1 MCEVKLKMIGE
12 RIQLIR
18 KNSELSQEAFAKQ
31 LSVTRNIVAKYENGL
46 VDPPGL
52 FLNHLCIK
60 FGVSEEWLKNGVG
73 EIYSITTDDDL
84 FSEKLGKILMSDND
98 MIKDIVTKA
107 TELDEDY
114 LKMLHQLIDGML
126 EKQLKK

>member
-1 MCEVKLKMIGE
+1 MIGE

-18 KNSELSQEAFAKQ
+18 KNSDLSQEAFAKL

-46 VDPPGL
+46 VEPPEL

-60 FGVSEEWLKNGVG
+60 FGVSEVWLKTG
-73 EIYSITTDDDL
+73 EGDIYNVVTEDDL
-84 FSEKLGKILMSDND
+84 FSEKLGKILSSENE
-98 MIKDIVTKA
+98 MIREIITKA
-107 TELDEDY
+107 SELDDDY
-114 LKMLHQLIDGML
+114 LKMLQQLIDSML